1 MIFSI
6 LAWTGGVIN
15 TIFWGTLSLIFS
27 LFDST
32 GKLSHFCSQ
41 RWSRINLKISRTKV
55 EVNGQEN
62 VIKNGPQIFA
72 SNHQSIYDILMLAG
86 YLPVQF
92 RWLAKKELFHIPFM
106 GWHMSRVGY
115 IKIDRSNMRQ
125 AALSFRK
132 AAEKIKG
139 GVSVVIFPEGTRSTD
154 GKLQPFKPGLFS
166 LASHSGVPI
175 VPISI
180 SGSKDIV
187 RKGSF
192 RVNRGKIRMAIGKPI
207 DVSKYQKKSKTKLMQ
222 KVSEAIAA
230 NLDSNSH

>member
-6 LAWTGGVIN
+6 VAWTGGVIN

-32 GKLSHFCSQ
+32 GKLSHYCSQ
-41 RWSRINLKISRTKV
+41 QWARINLKISRTKV
-55 EVNGQEN
+55 EVSGQEN
-62 VIKNGPQIFA
+62 VIKGGSQVFA

-92 RWLAKKELFHIPFM
+92 RWLAKKELFRIPFM

-132 AAEKIKG
+132 AAEKIRS
-139 GVSVVIFPEGTRSTD
+139 GVSVVIFPEGTRSQD

-166 LASHSGVPI
+166 LALYSGVPI
-175 VPISI
+175 IPISI

-192 RVNRGKIRMAIGKPI
+192 KVNRGKIRMIIGKPI
-207 DVSKYQKKSKTKLMQ
+207 DVNKYQKKSKIKLMQ
-222 KVSEAIAA
+222 KVREAIDS
-230 NLDSNSH
+230 NLDSNA

>member
-1 MIFSI
+1 MIFSL

-41 RWSRINLKISRTKV
+41 WWSRINLKISRTKV
-55 EVNGQEN
+55 EVSGEEN
-62 VIKNGPQIFA
+62 VIKDGSQIFA
-72 SNHQSIYDILMLAG
+72 SNHQSIYDILMLSG

-92 RWLAKKELFHIPFM
+92 RWLAKKELFRIPFM

-132 AAEKIKG
+132 AAEKIKS

-154 GKLQPFKPGLFS
+154 GRLQPFKSGLFS
-166 LASHSGVPI
+166 LALHAGVPI
-175 VPISI
+175 VPVSI

-192 RVNRGKIRMAIGKPI
+192 RVNRGKIRMVIGKPI
-207 DVSKYQKKSKTKLMQ
+207 DVSKYQKKGKTKLMQ
-222 KVSEAIAA
+222 KVREAIAS
-230 NLDSNSH
+230 NLA